1 MRTHKYIY
9 IYIFSRANYMV
20 DACTSEK
27 FTFQKLL
34 ARKPVGTLEAARTEA
49 GGHNSHANPLPGEH
63 SSIN

>member
-1 MRTHKYIY
+1 
-9 IYIFSRANYMV
+9 MV
-20 DACTSEK
+20 DACTSEE

-34 ARKPVGTLEAARTEA
+34 ARKPVGTLEAGRSEA